1 MCLYPHA
8 NFIEQKN
15 LKKSI
20 YSKQSCKSGLHILNA
35 NVEIDPV
42 EF

>member
-8 NFIEQKN
+8 TFIEQEN

-35 NVEIDPV
+35 NVENEQV